1 MVFRG
6 TFLKLMDNLIFH
18 NGRILPL
25 SEARLSPGQMGLLMG
40 WGVFTTLRVYEGKP
54 FAFDRH
60 WARMAHDAER
70 LGMTLGHEQAS
81 VSESVSKLA
90 VANNRLE
97 ATARVSFVKNHG
109 GLWAD
114 AADSPETDL
123 LIFTRQ
129 LVQWPAV
136 HRLKLQQHALYS
148 ATRLAGAKMLSWVQ
162 NAGLLEKA
170 HAEGFDDV
178 LLLNESGHLA
188 ECTSANIFLV
198 CENRILTPPLSSGCL
213 PGVTRDVLREVLP
226 QAGFELREQELTPQ
240 DLDSA
245 AEVFISSTTRE
256 VAAVGSIDPHWH
268 FPAPGKTTVTIEQ
281 AFKDYVRSCLKTC

>member
-1 MVFRG
+1 
-6 TFLKLMDNLIFH
+6 MDTLIFH
-18 NGRILPL
+18 NGSIIPL
-25 SEARLSPGQMGLLMG
+25 SKARLSPGQMGLLMG

-60 WARMAHDAER
+60 WARMSHDAER
-70 LGMTLGHEQAS
+70 LSMSLGYEQEA
-81 VSESVSKLA
+81 VCQSVSKLA
-90 VANNRLE
+90 EANGRPE
-97 ATARVSFVKNHG
+97 GTARVSFVKNRG

-114 AADSPETDL
+114 AGDSPETDL

-129 LVQWPAV
+129 LVEWPAV

-198 CENRILTPPLSSGCL
+198 RDSRVLTPPLASGCL
-213 PGVTRDVLREVLP
+213 PGVTRDVLREVVP
-226 QAGFELREQELTPQ
+226 QAGFELSEQNLTLD
-240 DLDSA
+240 DLASA
-245 AEVFISSTTRE
+245 SEVFISSTTRE
-256 VAAVGSIDPHWH
+256 VAAVGSIDAQWR
-268 FPAPGKTTVTIEQ
+268 FTAPGKITMALERC
-281 AFKDYVRSCLKTC
+281 FKDYVRAYLKTC

>member
-1 MVFRG
+1 
-6 TFLKLMDNLIFH
+6 MDTLIFH
-18 NGRILPL
+18 NGRIIPL

-40 WGVFTTLRVYEGKP
+40 WGVFTTLRVYEGQP

-60 WARMAHDAER
+60 WARMAHDAGR
-70 LGMTLGHEQAS
+70 LGMSLGYEEVAVRQS
-81 VSESVSKLA
+81 VSRLA
-90 VANNRLE
+90 EANHRPE
-97 ATARVSFVKNHG
+97 GTARVSFVKNHG

-198 CENRILTPPLSSGCL
+198 RDNRVLTPPLASGCL
-213 PGVTRDVLREVLP
+213 PGVTRDVLREVVP
-226 QAGFELREQELTPQ
+226 QAGLELCEQ
-240 DLDSA
+240 DLSPNDLTA
-245 AEVFISSTTRE
+245 ASEVFISSTTRE
-256 VAAVGSIDPHWH
+256 VAAVGSIDAQWR
-268 FPAPGKTTVTIEQ
+268 FEAPGKVTRTLEQ
-281 AFKDYVRSCLKTC
+281 CFKDYVRSYLKSS

>member
-1 MVFRG
+1 
-6 TFLKLMDNLIFH
+6 MDTLIFH
-18 NGRILPL
+18 NGSIIPL
-25 SEARLSPGQMGLLMG
+25 SKARLSPGQMGLLMG

-60 WARMAHDAER
+60 WARMSHDAER
-70 LGMTLGHEQAS
+70 LSMSLGYEQEA
-81 VSESVSKLA
+81 VCQSVSKLA
-90 VANNRLE
+90 EANGRPE
-97 ATARVSFVKNHG
+97 GTARVSFVKNRG

-114 AADSPETDL
+114 AGDSPETDL

-129 LVQWPAV
+129 LVEWPAV

-198 CENRILTPPLSSGCL
+198 RENRVLTPPLASGCL
-213 PGVTRDVLREVLP
+213 PGVTRDVLGEVVP
-226 QAGFELREQELTPQ
+226 QAGFELSEQNLTPD
-240 DLDSA
+240 DLASA
-245 AEVFISSTTRE
+245 SEVFISSTTRE
-256 VAAVGSIDPHWH
+256 VAAVGSIDAQWR
-268 FPAPGKTTVTIEQ
+268 FEAPGKITTTIE
-281 AFKDYVRSCLKTC
+281 ASFREYVRTLLRSC

>member
-1 MVFRG
+1 
-6 TFLKLMDNLIFH
+6 
-18 NGRILPL
+18 
-25 SEARLSPGQMGLLMG
+25 MG

-60 WARMAHDAER
+60 WARMSHDAER
-70 LGMTLGHEQAS
+70 LGMSLGHEQEAVRQS
-81 VSESVSKLA
+81 VSRLA
-90 VANNRLE
+90 EANSRLE
-97 ATARVSFVKNHG
+97 GMARVSFVKNRG
-109 GLWAD
+109 GLWAEPG
-114 AADSPETDL
+114 ASPETDL

-129 LVQWPAV
+129 LVEWPPV

-198 CENRILTPPLSSGCL
+198 RENRVLTPPLASGCL
-213 PGVTRDVLREVLP
+213 PGVTRDVLREVVP
-226 QAGFELREQELTPQ
+226 RAGYELCEQNLTPD
-240 DLDSA
+240 DLASA
-245 AEVFISSTTRE
+245 GEVFISSTTRE
-256 VAAVGSIDPHWH
+256 VAAVGSIDTLWN
-268 FPAPGKTTVTIEQ
+268 FEAPGSITMAIERC
-281 AFKDYVRSCLKTC
+281 FKDYVRSYLKSH

>member
-1 MVFRG
+1 
-6 TFLKLMDNLIFH
+6 MDTLIFH
-18 NGRILPL
+18 NGRIIPL

-40 WGVFTTLRVYEGKP
+40 WGVFTTLRVYEGQP
-54 FAFDRH
+54 FAFNRH
-60 WARMAHDAER
+60 WTRMSHDAGR
-70 LGMTLGHEQAS
+70 LGMSLGYEEVAVRQS
-81 VSESVSKLA
+81 VSRLA
-90 VANNRLE
+90 EANHRPE
-97 ATARVSFVKNHG
+97 GTARVSFVKNHG

-114 AADSPETDL
+114 ATDSPETDL

-198 CENRILTPPLSSGCL
+198 RDNRVLTPPLASGCL
-213 PGVTRDVLREVLP
+213 PGVTRDVLREVVP
-226 QAGFELREQELTPQ
+226 QAGLELCEQ
-240 DLDSA
+240 DLSPNDLTA
-245 AEVFISSTTRE
+245 ASEVFISSTTRE
-256 VAAVGSIDPHWH
+256 VAAVGSIDAQWR
-268 FPAPGKTTVTIEQ
+268 FEAPGKVTRTLEQ
-281 AFKDYVRSCLKTC
+281 CFKDYVRSYLKSS

>member
-1 MVFRG
+1 
-6 TFLKLMDNLIFH
+6 MDTLIFH

-40 WGVFTTLRVYEGKP
+40 WGVFTTLRVYDGQP

-60 WARMAHDAER
+60 WARMTHDAER
-70 LGMTLGHEQAS
+70 LGMSLGYEQAS
-81 VSESVSKLA
+81 VCQSVSELA
-90 VANNRLE
+90 EANNRLE
-97 ATARVSFVKNHG
+97 GTARVSFVKNHG
-109 GLWAD
+109 GLWAE
-114 AADSPETDL
+114 AGDSPETDL

-148 ATRLAGAKMLSWVQ
+148 AARLAGAKMLSWVQ

-170 HAEGFDDV
+170 HSEGFDDV

-198 CENRILTPPLSSGCL
+198 REHRALTPPLASGCL
-213 PGVTRDVLREVLP
+213 PGVTRDVLREVVP
-226 QAGFELREQELTPQ
+226 QAGFELREQDLTPD
-240 DLDSA
+240 DLTSA
-245 AEVFISSTTRE
+245 SEVFISSTTRE
-256 VAAVGSIDPHWH
+256 VAAVGSIDAKWR
-268 FPAPGKTTVTIEQ
+268 FDAPGKITVALERC
-281 AFKDYVRSCLKTC
+281 FKDYVRSHLKSS

>member
-1 MVFRG
+1 
-6 TFLKLMDNLIFH
+6 
-18 NGRILPL
+18 
-25 SEARLSPGQMGLLMG
+25 MGLLMG

-60 WARMAHDAER
+60 WARMSHDAER
-70 LGMTLGHEQAS
+70 LSMSLGYEQEA
-81 VSESVSKLA
+81 VRQSVSKLA
-90 VANNRLE
+90 EANGRPE
-97 ATARVSFVKNHG
+97 GTARVSFVKNRG

-114 AADSPETDL
+114 AGDSPETDL

-129 LVQWPAV
+129 LVEWPAV

-198 CENRILTPPLSSGCL
+198 RDGRVLTPPLASGCL
-213 PGVTRDVLREVLP
+213 PGVTRDVLREVVP
-226 QAGFELREQELTPQ
+226 QAGFELSEQNLTLD
-240 DLDSA
+240 DLASA
-245 AEVFISSTTRE
+245 SEVFISSTTRE
-256 VAAVGSIDPHWH
+256 VAAVGSIDAQWR
-268 FPAPGKTTVTIEQ
+268 FNAPGKITMALERC
-281 AFKDYVRSCLKTC
+281 FKDYVRSYLKSN

>member
-1 MVFRG
+1 
-6 TFLKLMDNLIFH
+6 MDTLIFH
-18 NGRILPL
+18 NGRIIPL

-40 WGVFTTLRVYEGKP
+40 WGVFTTLRVYEGQP
-54 FAFDRH
+54 FAFNRH
-60 WARMAHDAER
+60 WTRMSHDAGR
-70 LGMTLGHEQAS
+70 LGMSLGYEEVAVRQS
-81 VSESVSKLA
+81 VSRLA
-90 VANNRLE
+90 EANHRPE
-97 ATARVSFVKNHG
+97 GTARVSFVKNHG

-198 CENRILTPPLSSGCL
+198 RDNRVLTPPLASGCL
-213 PGVTRDVLREVLP
+213 PGVTRDVLREVVP
-226 QAGFELREQELTPQ
+226 QAGLELCEQ
-240 DLDSA
+240 DLSPNDLTA
-245 AEVFISSTTRE
+245 ASEVFISSTTRE
-256 VAAVGSIDPHWH
+256 VAAVGSIDAQWR
-268 FPAPGKTTVTIEQ
+268 FEAPGKVTRTLEQ
-281 AFKDYVRSCLKTC
+281 CFKDYVRSYLKSS